1 MPIGLILQSSA
12 LLSANILLCQEIRAT
27 ETQVLVS
34 ILGDDISLGAEL
46 ASELWDA
53 KLKAEVMVNKR
64 VTKHIDRAR
73 GSKIPYMVIVGDQE
87 LSKGVVKLKDVT
99 AATEDEVLRIEL
111 VAELQRRLNISP

>member
-1 MPIGLILQSSA
+1 MSS
-12 LLSANILLCQEIRAT
+12 SQDIRAT

-53 KLKAEVMVNKR
+53 KLKAEVMVHTRLK
-64 VTKHIDRAR
+64 KHIDRAI

-99 AATEDEVLRIEL
+99 AATEDEVPRTRL

>member
-1 MPIGLILQSSA
+1 MSS
-12 LLSANILLCQEIRAT
+12 SQDIRAT

-53 KLKAEVMVNKR
+53 KLKAEVMVHQRLK
-64 VTKHIDRAR
+64 KHIDRATR

-99 AATEDEVLRIEL
+99 AATEDEVPRTRL